1 MFEIKELGRAL
12 KQVADEKGLAP
23 EKVLE
28 AVSKTVVKRA
38 KKFNQP
44 VLILKDGK
52 VKEIFPY
59 RKSK

>member
-1 MFEIKELGRAL
+1 MTASII
-12 KQVADEKGLAP
+12 DTEKAKM

-28 AVSKTVVKRA
+28 AVSRTVVKRA